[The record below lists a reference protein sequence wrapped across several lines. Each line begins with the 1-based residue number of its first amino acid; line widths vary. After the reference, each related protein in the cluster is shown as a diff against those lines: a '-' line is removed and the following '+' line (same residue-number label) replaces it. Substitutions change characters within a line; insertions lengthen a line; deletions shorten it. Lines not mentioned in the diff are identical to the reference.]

1 MKQNFSAAL
10 TVDEVGKVAPPEPLS
25 AGKKAVS
32 PRHLPE
38 KQRLMCV
45 LTVAGSTTSELVKA
59 VTSLLPTFFLLYE
72 RETASFA
79 AKQLADAAETDPRL
93 VIPV

>member
-1 MKQNFSAAL
+1 
-10 TVDEVGKVAPPEPLS
+10 
-25 AGKKAVS
+25 
-32 PRHLPE
+32 
-38 KQRLMCV
+38 MCV

-72 RETASFA
+72 RETVSFA

>member
-10 TVDEVGKVAPPEPLS
+10 TVDEVGKVARRP
-25 AGKKAVS
+25 VS

-59 VTSLLPTFFLLYE
+59 VTSLLPTFFLLHE